1 MLQVLNRLLIVVS
14 LIIYFLLLR
23 LLILPAVSGIKSS
36 QQIERQY
43 HELNLKQSKRQVA
56 MNQFK
61 GLEKKWGAKIH
72 LSQSVLL
79 PFLLTQLEETDL
91 QLVDFT
97 EQDLSK
103 QDSAQVRKQYLIQL
117 KGPTEPTL
125 ILLNALE
132 QEFPFATIQNLILTR
147 KTIRKKNVLVTQFY
161 FEQ

>member
-1 MLQVLNRLLIVVS
+1 MLQVLNRLLIIVS

-23 LLILPAVSGIKSS
+23 LLILPAVNGIKSS

-43 HELNLKQSKRQVA
+43 HELNLKQSKRLVA

-79 PFLLTQLEETDL
+79 PFLLTQLEKTDL

-103 QDSAQVRKQYLIQL
+103 QDSAQVTKQYLIQL

-132 QEFPFATIQNLILTR
+132 QEFPFATIQNLILAR
-147 KTIRKKNVLVTQFY
+147 KTIRKKNVLITQFY

>member
-23 LLILPAVSGIKSS
+23 LLILPAVNGIKSS

-43 HELNLKQSKRQVA
+43 HKLNLKQSKRLVA

-79 PFLLTQLEETDL
+79 PFLLTQLEKTDL

-103 QDSAQVRKQYLIQL
+103 QDSAQVTKQYLIQL

-132 QEFPFATIQNLILTR
+132 QEFPFATIQNLILAR
-147 KTIRKKNVLVTQFY
+147 KTIRKKNVLITQFY

>member
-1 MLQVLNRLLIVVS
+1 MLQVLNRLLIVIS

-23 LLILPAVSGIKSS
+23 LLILPAVNGIKSS

-43 HELNLKQSKRQVA
+43 HELNLKQSKRLVA

-91 QLVDFT
+91 QLVDFI

-103 QDSAQVRKQYLIQL
+103 QDSAQVTKQYLIQL

-147 KTIRKKNVLVTQFY
+147 KTIRKKNVLMTQFY

>member
-23 LLILPAVSGIKSS
+23 LLILPAVNGIKSS

-43 HELNLKQSKRQVA
+43 HELNLKQSKRLVA

-79 PFLLTQLEETDL
+79 PFLLTQLEKTDL

-103 QDSAQVRKQYLIQL
+103 QDSAQVTKQYLIQL

-132 QEFPFATIQNLILTR
+132 QEFPFATIQNLILAR
-147 KTIRKKNVLVTQFY
+147 KTIRKKNVLITQFY